1 MITPVQELG
10 TIVIGTWSSF
20 LVWSPQWYCNRYLF
34 YYKHCCATFCKTDQI
49 HKVWLRSQI
58 WDKFV
63 SQLCKKNWTIDTCRT
78 SANLAWEALK
88 NFGNSAYDEYWAKKI
103 PPPIKCEKG
112 CKCGPENYLTTFDWE
127 NETIIYEYNG
137 SEVNGAQS
145 SVTIDFENKTII
157 YEDNGSE
164 VNGAQSSVPG
174 FFALSITLFSSFFV
188 IANFWIILLTNA
200 NYQNSKVNP

>member
-20 LVWSPQWYCNRYLF
+20 LVWSPRWYCNRYLF
-34 YYKHCCATFCKTDQI
+34 YYKHCWRCATFCKTDQI

-78 SANLAWEALK
+78 SANLAWEALE
-88 NFGNSAYDEYWAKKI
+88 NFGNNVYDDYWAKKI

-145 SVTIDFENKTII
+145 SV
-157 YEDNGSE
+157 
-164 VNGAQSSVPG
+164 PG

>member
-1 MITPVQELG
+1 MSGAHGDT
-10 TIVIGTWSSF
+10 VIGTSSITNTVDVVRPF
-20 LVWSPQWYCNRYLF
+20 AKL
-34 YYKHCCATFCKTDQI
+34 I
-49 HKVWLRSQI
+49 
-58 WDKFV
+58 KFIKFDSEV
-63 SQLCKKNWTIDTCRT
+63 KSETSLSVNYVKKNLTIDTCWT

-137 SEVNGAQS
+137 SAQS

-188 IANFWIILLTNA
+188 IANF
-200 NYQNSKVNP
+200 